1 MKERGWYLHFP
12 TVQLVARRFKRL
24 PAVVGP
30 VMPKPSDQNDTLSD
44 LTPSEYYVVL
54 RKAVQ
59 DGIVGAVGTIILVL
73 VSLYLIFFGVIIAV
87 SGGGSSPVQAAGGIL
102 TSSPR

>member
-1 MKERGWYLHFP
+1 
-12 TVQLVARRFKRL
+12 
-24 PAVVGP
+24 
-30 VMPKPSDQNDTLSD
+30 MPKPSDQNDTLSD

-87 SGGGSSPVQAAGGIL
+87 SGGGSSPIQVAGGVVIVIIGGYFSL
-102 TSSPR
+102 SGLGYIRSVEEYFG